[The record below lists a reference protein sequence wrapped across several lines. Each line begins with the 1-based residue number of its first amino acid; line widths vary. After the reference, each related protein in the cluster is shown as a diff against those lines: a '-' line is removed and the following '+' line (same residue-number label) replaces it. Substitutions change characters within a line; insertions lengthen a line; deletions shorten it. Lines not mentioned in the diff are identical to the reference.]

1 MRPNIHHPSH
11 PSRSVADLESER
23 EALAFI
29 AQVLAEEDAIKAQE
43 EAAIRN
49 ELEHREIAHRIAVR
63 YFWLHQVSIMAL
75 VSVLTTF
82 SLMKVCYATVLLYG
96 PWTVADWRIIAAML
110 SIVLLIPPI
119 VMGHPEA
126 PTEHDV
132 RLDRAIKQQ
141 RDLIKQQRDLA
152 QAEMPRV

>member
-1 MRPNIHHPSH
+1 MKPNVHR
-11 PSRSVADLESER
+11 PSRSVADLEAER

-49 ELEHREIAHRIAVR
+49 ELDHREIAHRIAVR
-63 YFWLHQVSIMAL
+63 YFWLHQVSMMAL

-82 SLMKVCYATVLLYG
+82 SLMYATVLLYG
-96 PWTVADWRIIAAML
+96 PWTEADWRIIAAIL

-119 VMGHPEA
+119 GMQHPKA

-132 RLDRAIKQQ
+132 RLDRE
-141 RDLIKQQRDLA
+141 IKQQRDLA
-152 QAEMPRV
+152 QPEMPRV